1 MSIDTIIPENAPAG
15 KQLTLADLTSMT
27 SLDLYRLGLTDAHIA
42 ALDAADARTRAA
54 RAYSAFERRQ
64 LGGIA
69 TRATERAQGVTLADV
84 AAVLGYTP
92 VESESR

>member
-1 MSIDTIIPENAPAG
+1 MTDTNIIAQDAPER
-15 KQLTLADLTSMT
+15 KQLTLADLTSMA
-27 SLDLYRLGLTDAHIA
+27 SPDLYRLGLTDAHIA

-64 LGGIA
+64 LEGIA
-69 TRATERAQGVTLADV
+69 ARATERAQGVTLADV